1 MKPLSS
7 KSLPTSWGLIA
18 ILTLL
23 VCATPTPVRAVEL
36 SALMPRTQDVT
47 QMWWA
52 EGFPGH
58 TPAAAWLRVVQTG
71 TYALALN
78 TETMRIPHFGAVGG
92 LSDDWRALT
101 AAELALR
108 MTVDGRVYRGTSG
121 GKWSRFA
128 GPRLI
133 ESGRF
138 FQRGDVTDL
147 EFKADDGTRL
157 NVEARFETAAWA
169 DRLAMTLAARPGERS
184 IAVGEASF
192 GRVRGGFGLDGSN
205 HFEIAHRPEL
215 DPEQFTLE
223 LWAFVPPDYQ
233 ASERVAPWLV
243 CKNRNEVVD
252 GNFGIYLA
260 KDGPQARIN
269 IGGGSANAVTLKP
282 MNRRQLNVNSWNH
295 LAISYDG
302 DVLRLYLNGAWAGET
317 KIGKKRVPG
326 RDGLSIGRRQDGSGD
341 GYHFRGIVDE
351 VRLYDRALKLEELRL
366 HWNKP
371 EAERPELKPVGEWT
385 FNPSGTASMTRLR
398 EEWKSADMQ
407 IEFAST
413 MGKLQ
418 QRSDMANG
426 SAWQE
431 VSLAFD
437 PRSLAADETSP
448 VVVNASEFETV
459 KERPA
464 DFDATLGWHRVN
476 LDGIEPIAPPGA
488 KNPSNDA
495 IERVTLKLSNPTK
508 HEQIARLMFEKTAR
522 GIHQRIGTPITGVS
536 AMLRDKDGNPTGIP
550 VQLSKNWHNEP
561 EGGVYAGQWFH
572 GISQLRL
579 PARAEIELE
588 LVLTYGHWGGVAAAS
603 HSQLCLIGWGS
614 NQLWDQSAMGAWG
627 ESICYEPDQAQAS
640 CAITDVRPLMV
651 RAMGEGKPWGWTSNV
666 GGGDF
671 FRFFDPSGERV
682 FPRAVRTTYHKQGP
696 CLTEV
701 TYAGHL
707 GQGLMQSATVSL
719 ARTDDLV
726 RGVYRLRLDVTK
738 ATDFS
743 RFVLFQ
749 IGADTYNS
757 TTERKMAIG
766 DETGMIKEWNTQW
779 GGDTYRTA
787 PMECTGHMPWVSMHE
802 GVARDKPEDGANANR
817 GVIIR
822 AWKARLGGKDAAPWI
837 AERGLTRHRLDTS
850 TLDLVPPPGIT
861 RLEPGD
867 FIEATIEHVI
877 LPQFAKDY
885 YGPNKAQRTALTKD
899 ENTWRMIHR
908 EAAGNERRVEMKT
921 GQLQRTFPAITICTI
936 DDAAEF
942 TLIGGLGYVP
952 VTFGGLSR
960 QDGFT
965 LLINDQPLNQAVHGK
980 DFWQTDYDATSG
992 TWTRTYN
999 VPVDDVETHVLRLT
1013 K

>member
-1 MKPLSS
+1 MTKALYLFS
-7 KSLPTSWGLIA
+7 
-18 ILTLL
+18 TL
-23 VCATPTPVRAVEL
+23 VVGAVVKGVEPNGAA
-36 SALMPRTQDVT
+36 SPSEFMQRTEDQT

-58 TPAAAWLRVVQTG
+58 TPAAPWLRVVQTG
-71 TYALALN
+71 TYAMALN
-78 TETMRIPHFGAVGG
+78 TETLRIPHFGAVGG
-92 LSDDWRALT
+92 LTDDWRALP
-101 AAELALR
+101 AAELALT
-108 MTVDGRVYRGTSG
+108 MTVDGKVYRCMTG
-121 GKWSRFA
+121 GKWSRYT

-147 EFKADDGTRL
+147 EFKAEDGTRL

-205 HFEIAHRPEL
+205 HLEIPHRPEL
-215 DPEQFTLE
+215 DPEKFTLE

-260 KDGPQARIN
+260 KDGPQARLN
-269 IGGGSANAVTLKP
+269 IGGGAVNAVTLKP
-282 MNRRQLNVNSWNH
+282 TNKRALNMNAWNH

-302 DVLRLYLNGAWAGET
+302 DVLRLYLNGAWAGEA
-317 KIGKKRVPG
+317 KIGKKRMPG
-326 RDGLSIGRRQDGSGD
+326 RDGLAMGRRQDGSGD
-341 GYHFRGIVDE
+341 GYHFRGVVDE
-351 VRLYDRALKLEELRL
+351 VRLYNRALTLEELRL

-371 EAERPELKPVGEWT
+371 EAEQPELKPVGEWT
-385 FNPSGTASMTRLR
+385 FDPSGTASMTRLR

-407 IEFAST
+407 IEFASSK
-413 MGKLQ
+413 GKLQ
-418 QRSDMANG
+418 QRLGLPSGSD
-426 SAWQE
+426 WQE

-437 PRSLAADETSP
+437 PRSLVAEKKSP
-448 VVVNASEFETV
+448 VVVNASEFGTG
-459 KERPA
+459 KERPV
-464 DFDATLGWHRVN
+464 DFDAALGWHRVN
-476 LDGIEPIAPPGA
+476 LDGIEPIPPPGGE
-488 KNPSNDA
+488 NPSNDA
-495 IERVTLKLSNPTK
+495 IERVKLTLSNPTE
-508 HEQIARLMFEKTAR
+508 HEQIARLMFEKATR
-522 GIHQRIGTPITGVS
+522 GIRQRIGTPITGVS
-536 AMLRDKDGNPTGIP
+536 AMLRDKEGNPTGIP

-579 PARAEIELE
+579 PAKAEIELE
-588 LVLTYGHWGGVAAAS
+588 LVLAYGHWGGVAAAS

-640 CAITDVRPLMV
+640 CVITDVRPLMV

-671 FRFFDPSGERV
+671 FRFFDPTGERV

-707 GQGLMQSATVSL
+707 GKEMTQSATVSL

-726 RGVYRLRLDVTK
+726 RGVHHLRLDVT
-738 ATDFS
+738 AAIDFS

-757 TTERKMAIG
+757 TTERKMAVG
-766 DETGMIKEWNTQW
+766 NETGVIKEWNTQW

-787 PMECTGHMPWVSMHE
+787 PMECAGRMPWVSMHE
-802 GVARDKPEDGANANR
+802 GVARDNPEGGAIANR
-817 GVIIR
+817 GIVIR
-822 AWKARLGGKDAAPWI
+822 AWKSRLGGKDAAPWV
-837 AERGLTRHRLDTS
+837 AEHGLTRHAKDSS

-877 LPQFAKDY
+877 MPQFAKDY
-885 YGPNKAQRTALTKD
+885 YGPNEALRTALAKD

-921 GQLQRTFPAITICTI
+921 GALERTFPAITISTA
-936 DDAAEF
+936 DDTAEF
-942 TLIGGLGYVP
+942 TLAGGLGYVP
-952 VTFGGLSR
+952 VTFEGLSR
-960 QDGFT
+960 PDGFT
-965 LLINDQPLNQAVHGK
+965 LLIDGQPLNQAVHGK
-980 DFWQTDYDATSG
+980 DFWQTDYDAISG

-999 VPVDDVETHVLRLT
+999 VPTDDAKMQRIRLAR
-1013 K
+1013 